1 MQKSS
6 TAKNS
11 PTSSI
16 SIISPLVIDWP
27 GRRAAGGN
35 GGNAPSDCSAETAA
49 VEHLSRENLQFLFS
63 MLITTLLSGY
73 ALIILDLA
81 REASDGKC

>member
-27 GRRAAGGN
+27 GRKAA
-35 GGNAPSDCSAETAA
+35 GGNAPSDCFAETAA

-81 REASDGKC
+81 QEASDGKC